1 MKRLAT
7 PPLSLA
13 FGPVRAAALAVAG
26 LLTLAVAVPA
36 QTTMELFQ
44 KAKTQVKSAS
54 YEDALKT
61 LAALDTETAKPG
73 HEAERKQVE
82 PVLAFYRGVC
92 EAALGHAAEAK
103 NQFVV
108 YLGTSP
114 NATIDAAIYP
124 KKAVAAFEEARKEI
138 GGGGGTPVASITAS
152 YASFRQTSAPA
163 PEPPNEE
170 WVNGPVRALL
180 TNDEK
185 RDYSRLADPVGRSEF
200 ITKFWASRDPKPETP
215 ENEFKQEFER
225 RVAYADA
232 NLGQDEVRGSMTDR
246 GTVFVLLG
254 PPTYVGRKPLRSGE
268 DTSDPSGMSTGTR
281 HDAEVGIIN
290 SQAASPSGKSSSGSN
305 AAIMD
310 RANSPSNQAP
320 ETSANWREVWHY
332 RREVLPAGVPYQQVD
347 FDFITRKG
355 YGKNVMQRDAATLN
369 TLEAARRGKK
379 V

>member
-1 MKRLAT
+1 MNKLEK
-7 PPLSLA
+7 LSMALV
-13 FGPVRAAALAVAG
+13 FVPGRVAALAVAG
-26 LLTLAVAVPA
+26 LLTLAAAAPA

-44 KAKTQVKSAS
+44 KAKAQVKSAS

-103 NQFVV
+103 NMFVV
-108 YLGTSP
+108 YLGTTP
-114 NATIDAAIYP
+114 NASIDAAIYP

-138 GGGGGTPVASITAS
+138 GGGGTTPANSISAS
-152 YASFRQTSAPA
+152 YASFRQTSAPP

-170 WVNGPVRALL
+170 WANGPVRVLL
-180 TNDEK
+180 TADEK
-185 RDYSRLADPVGRSEF
+185 RDFSRLSDPVGRSEF

-215 ENEFKQEFER
+215 ENEFKLEFER

-232 NLGQDEVRGSMTDR
+232 NLGQDEIRGSLTDR
-246 GTVFVLLG
+246 GAVFLLLG
-254 PPTYVGRKPLRSGE
+254 PPTYVGRKPIRSGE
-268 DTSDPSGMSTGTR
+268 DSSDASGMSTSGR
-281 HDAEVGIIN
+281 HDAEVAINN
-290 SQAASPSGKSSSGSN
+290 SQLSSASGKSSSGSN

-310 RANSPSNQAP
+310 RANAPGNQAP
-320 ETSANWREVWHY
+320 EASANWREVWHY
-332 RREVLPAGVPYQQVD
+332 RRELLPAGVPYQQVD

-355 YGKNVMQRDAATLN
+355 YGKNVMQRDPTTLN